1 VDVLLEAAARVL
13 LARGYSAATTNR
25 IAETAGVSV
34 GTLYEYFENKNQL
47 FEALIQREVGLIVA
61 EVNSLP
67 FDEGASVA
75 GEIRALSFAAMK
87 AVRYGPELFWALEH
101 VPDAALRRSRNCAR
115 GVLIE
120 KVREVLA
127 RHESELR
134 VRDTR
139 RAALLVVSAAEGI
152 AINAS
157 NAEFDEQLAEEFITM
172 LQSYLT

>member
-61 EVNSLP
+61 EVSSLP

-75 GEIRALSFAAMK
+75 EEIRALSFAAMK

-101 VPDAALRRSRNCAR
+101 VPDAALRRSRNSAR
-115 GVLIE
+115 AVLIE

-134 VRDTR
+134 VRDIR

-172 LQSYLT
+172 LHSYLT